1 MKEQAKKKS
10 FLDAPI
16 FNSRIKSAN
25 TTAAESWLGYFTGPA
40 LMFIVYI
47 CVGGSY
53 LNQFYT
59 DVLGLA
65 GGFLVWMPAISKAVD
80 AVTNIVMGRIID
92 NTHTKH
98 GKARPWLLV
107 SAPFIVITSILLYLV
122 PRASGTAQI
131 VWIVVSYNLF
141 FAFAFTAYNMAHT
154 LMVPLSTRNTKQ
166 RDTLALLTNAGVNMV
181 PGFLVTIV
189 MPLMINAF
197 GVGSDSQGTW
207 VSMMSVISCF
217 ALPACLLEY
226 YFTKERVT
234 EDAMA
239 AGFDPKEDAVAFKN
253 QLKACFTNKYWR
265 LIMGYALI
273 WQLSTTLSTQ
283 SLLYYCNWVL
293 AKSVDGGTALQV
305 LVNMIGQAPLGI
317 GIIILWP
324 LVRKFGKRR
333 VTFIGLLVAVLGCL
347 LGMIVSFAAEVNF
360 TLVLIALIIKS
371 IGTVPTYVMAAQIAE
386 SLDHIEYSNK
396 FRADGCSA
404 SIYSVII
411 TVCTGIASS
420 ILLGGISAFGY
431 QAPTSNVQEIVQNAG
446 VRGFFIFCFFGTPM
460 ISAAISAIIMLFYKV
475 EDKMPEI
482 SAGIVAYHK
491 AEAEARGEVYVS
503 PEEKAQIEQE
513 ENDRKAEENRIKEL
527 KAKCEKKGLSF
538 DEEEAKYQE
547 KLAQKKAKE
556 EAKAARKKR

>member
-1 MKEQAKKKS
+1 MTAQVKKKS
-10 FLDAPI
+10 LLDAPI
-16 FNSRIKSAN
+16 FDSRIKSAN
-25 TTAAESWLGYFTGPA
+25 TTKAESWLGYFTGPA

-47 CVGGSY
+47 CLGGSY

-59 DVLGLA
+59 DVLGLS
-65 GGFLVWMPAISKAVD
+65 GVFLTWMPAISKAVD
-80 AVTNIVMGRIID
+80 AITNIIMGRIID
-92 NTHTKH
+92 KTRTRH
-98 GKARPWLLV
+98 GKARPYLLLGGPLIIL
-107 SAPFIVITSILLYLV
+107 SAFLLYAV
-122 PRASGTAQI
+122 PKANPTVQM

-141 FAFAFTAYNMAHT
+141 FAFAFTIYNMSHT

-189 MPLMINAF
+189 MPIMINAF
-197 GVGSDSQGTW
+197 GVGKDSQGTW
-207 VSMMSVISCF
+207 IAMMSVLSCF

-239 AGFDPKEDAVAFKN
+239 AGKDPKEDVVAFKE
-253 QLKACFTNKYWR
+253 QVKACFGNKYWR

-273 WQLSTTLSTQ
+273 WQLSTVLSTQ
-283 SLLYYCNWVL
+283 SMLYYCNWVL
-293 AKSVDGGTALQV
+293 ARSVDGGTGLQV
-305 LVNMIGQAPLGI
+305 LVNVIGQAPLGI

-324 LVRKFGKRR
+324 LVGKFGKRR
-333 VTFIGLLVAVLGCL
+333 VTAIGLVIAVVGCALGL
-347 LGMIVSFAAEVNF
+347 LFSFAAEVNF
-360 TLVLIALIIKS
+360 TLILLALIIKS

-420 ILLGGISAFGY
+420 ILLGGISALGY
-431 QAPTSNVQEIVQNAG
+431 QAPVSNVQEIVQNDG
-446 VRGFFIFCFFGTPM
+446 VRNFFTFCFFGTPL
-460 ISAAISAIIMLFYKV
+460 ISAAVSAVIMLLYKV
-475 EDKMPEI
+475 EDEMPQITAGI
-482 SAGIVAYHK
+482 SAFHR

-503 PEEKAQIEQE
+503 PEEKAGLEQE
-513 ENDRKAEENRIKEL
+513 ENDRIAEENRLKEL
-527 KAKCEKKGLSF
+527 KAKCEKKGLNF
-538 DEEEAKYQE
+538 EEEEARYQA
-547 KLAQKKAKE
+547 KLAEKKEKA
-556 EAKAARKKR
+556 EAKAAKRK

>member
-1 MKEQAKKKS
+1 MTAQVKKKS
-10 FLDAPI
+10 LLDAPI
-16 FNSRIKSAN
+16 FDSRIKSAN
-25 TTAAESWLGYFTGPA
+25 TTKAESWLGYFTGPA

-47 CVGGSY
+47 CLGGSY

-59 DVLGLA
+59 DVLGLS
-65 GGFLVWMPAISKAVD
+65 GVFLTWMPAISKAVD
-80 AVTNIVMGRIID
+80 AITNIIMGRIID
-92 NTHTKH
+92 KTRTRH
-98 GKARPWLLV
+98 GKARPYLLLGGPLIIL
-107 SAPFIVITSILLYLV
+107 SAFLLYAV
-122 PRASGTAQI
+122 PKANPTVQM

-141 FAFAFTAYNMAHT
+141 FAFAFTIYNMSHT

-189 MPLMINAF
+189 MPIMINAF
-197 GVGSDSQGTW
+197 GVGKDSQGTW
-207 VSMMSVISCF
+207 IAMMSVLSCF

-239 AGFDPKEDAVAFKN
+239 AGKDPKEDVVAFKE
-253 QLKACFTNKYWR
+253 QVKACFGNKYWR

-273 WQLSTTLSTQ
+273 WQLSTVLSTQ
-283 SLLYYCNWVL
+283 SMLYYCNWVL
-293 AKSVDGGTALQV
+293 ARSVDGGTGLQV
-305 LVNMIGQAPLGI
+305 LVNVIGRAPLGI

-324 LVRKFGKRR
+324 LVGKFGKRR
-333 VTFIGLLVAVLGCL
+333 VTAIGLVIAVVGCALGL
-347 LGMIVSFAAEVNF
+347 LFSFAAEVNF
-360 TLVLIALIIKS
+360 TLILLALIIKS

-420 ILLGGISAFGY
+420 ILLGGISALGY
-431 QAPTSNVQEIVQNAG
+431 QAPVSNVQEIVQNDG
-446 VRGFFIFCFFGTPM
+446 VRNFFTFCFFGTPL
-460 ISAAISAIIMLFYKV
+460 ISAAVSAVIMLFYKV
-475 EDKMPEI
+475 EDEMPQITAGI
-482 SAGIVAYHK
+482 SAFHR

-503 PEEKAQIEQE
+503 PEEKARLEQE
-513 ENDRKAEENRIKEL
+513 ENDRIAEENRLKEL
-527 KAKCEKKGLSF
+527 KAKCEKKGLNF
-538 DEEEAKYQE
+538 EEEEARYQA
-547 KLAQKKAKE
+547 KLAEKKEKA
-556 EAKAARKKR
+556 EAKAAKRK

>member
-1 MKEQAKKKS
+1 MTAQVKKKS
-10 FLDAPI
+10 LLDAPI
-16 FNSRIKSAN
+16 FDSRIKSAN
-25 TTAAESWLGYFTGPA
+25 TTKAESWLGYFTGPA

-47 CVGGSY
+47 CLGGSY

-59 DVLGLA
+59 DVLGLS
-65 GGFLVWMPAISKAVD
+65 GVFLTWMPAISKAVD
-80 AVTNIVMGRIID
+80 AITNIIMGRIID
-92 NTHTKH
+92 KTRTRH
-98 GKARPWLLV
+98 GKARPYLLLGGPLIIL
-107 SAPFIVITSILLYLV
+107 SAFLLYAV
-122 PRASGTAQI
+122 PKANPTVQM

-141 FAFAFTAYNMAHT
+141 FAFAFTIYNMSHT

-189 MPLMINAF
+189 MPIMINAF
-197 GVGSDSQGTW
+197 GVGKDSQGTW
-207 VSMMSVISCF
+207 IAMMSVLSCF

-239 AGFDPKEDAVAFKN
+239 AGKDPKEDVVAFKE
-253 QLKACFTNKYWR
+253 QVKACFGNKYWR

-273 WQLSTTLSTQ
+273 WQLSTVLSTQ
-283 SLLYYCNWVL
+283 SMLYYCNWVL
-293 AKSVDGGTALQV
+293 ARSVDGGTGLQV
-305 LVNMIGQAPLGI
+305 LVNVIGRAPLGI

-324 LVRKFGKRR
+324 LVGKFGKRR
-333 VTFIGLLVAVLGCL
+333 VTAIGLVIAVVGCALGL
-347 LGMIVSFAAEVNF
+347 LFSFAAEVNF
-360 TLVLIALIIKS
+360 TLILLALIIKS

-420 ILLGGISAFGY
+420 ILLGGISALGY
-431 QAPTSNVQEIVQNAG
+431 QAPVSNVQEIVQNDG
-446 VRGFFIFCFFGTPM
+446 VRNFFTFCFFGTPL
-460 ISAAISAIIMLFYKV
+460 ISAAVSAVIMLFYKV
-475 EDKMPEI
+475 EDEMPQITAGI
-482 SAGIVAYHK
+482 SAFHR

-503 PEEKAQIEQE
+503 PEEKAGLEQE
-513 ENDRKAEENRIKEL
+513 ENDRIAEENRLKEL
-527 KAKCEKKGLSF
+527 KAKCEKKGLNF
-538 DEEEAKYQE
+538 EEEEARYQA
-547 KLAQKKAKE
+547 KLAEKKEKA
-556 EAKAARKKR
+556 EAKAAKRK